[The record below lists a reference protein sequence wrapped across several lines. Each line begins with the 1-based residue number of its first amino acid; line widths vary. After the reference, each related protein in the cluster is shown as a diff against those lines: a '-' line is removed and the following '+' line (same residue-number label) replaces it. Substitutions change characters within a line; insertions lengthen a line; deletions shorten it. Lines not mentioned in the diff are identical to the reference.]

1 MIAMTERARLVE
13 EMIEL
18 IHPDTG
24 CEARCR
30 EEIGERIIG
39 IEKTHEKR
47 EVYFPVAEVKAQ
59 MNQLHGV
66 LEKVE
71 LLVSKLNFLARA
83 SLFTDGPPQRRLH
96 GPRSNDPELDREIDR
111 QLDQFRGVNA
121 AEFGRELAFL
131 IETTGGLANNV
142 KPPKAA
148 PRRSQAR
155 VMASDAAFRL
165 IGDFAPFPPTR
176 TKRGRFFRLASMLF
190 EAATGEHKA
199 DLTRDCRETLS
210 DYSQVAKA
218 HSTFGPPTLKAEAER
233 LTRLTS
239 RRRRPTKHTDG

>member
-18 IHPDTG
+18 IRPDTG
-24 CEARCR
+24 REARCR

-47 EVYFPVAEVKAQ
+47 EVYFPVAEAKAQ

-96 GPRSNDPELDREIDR
+96 GPRSNDPELDR
-111 QLDQFRGVNA
+111 QLDQFLGVNA

-131 IETTGGLANNV
+131 IETTGGLAKI

-190 EAATGEHKA
+190 EAAPGEHKA

-210 DYSQVAKA
+210 DYSQVAEA
-218 HSTFGPPTLKAEAER
+218 LSTFGPPTLKAEAER